1 MAARNSTGSALPALP
16 HPPSQSSS
24 APRGIPMEK
33 LDPMGKQEQENPGK
47 PVTGTDVCSLCYFT
61 PPTFVSTEL
70 SRRPP
75 KSPSLPLLPGDGAA
89 AVAAVR
95 LVPSGPCCCCVLAFW
110 DWYST
115 KPHHPRGRA
124 ATALHPPSVSQ
135 VGALPHHRQG
145 RTGCSAP
152 RPRLPA
158 TALTSP
164 NRG

>member
-1 MAARNSTGSALPALP
+1 MAAQNGTGSVLPAIS
-16 HPPSQSSS
+16 HPLNQSSS
-24 APRGIPMEK
+24 APRGIPVEK
-33 LDPMGKQEQENPGK
+33 PYPMGKQEQENPGK

-61 PPTFVSTEL
+61 PPIFVSTEL

-75 KSPSLPLLPGDGAA
+75 KSPSLPLLPGAGAA

-135 VGALPHHRQG
+135 VGALTHHRPG
-145 RTGCSAP
+145 RTVLLCPAP
-152 RPRLPA
+152 PA
-158 TALTSP
+158 PSYSSDQS
-164 NRG
+164 